1 MSVTAC
7 SFSGNCDSHSPV
19 SLPTYLQHVNLD
31 VMVVFAITDHI
42 TFMLILN
49 NSFSWPASTSSHYDM
64 SFLYSWCLRANSFMA
79 FHLDVLPYSLQMND
93 LEFRIYKLHQ
103 AMKLSSN
110 GFLVMSVLTGLSRS
124 LPIVQSSNSRGIS
137 DGPDLSARYSGFE
150 PSYCPDSKLDQ
161 DKMNL
166 AINPTILLAE
176 ALARQTHD
184 KQVNS
189 QYRNVVA
196 ALNSRRTPSSEVL
209 STLEARPVSVERAPH
224 PYSRAYGRA
233 HDYALVC
240 AGNRWDTSYCQGA
253 FLRYS
258 CNSQGKLVQMEG
270 GTRSETCDSICTCV
284 DLSPKPFCL
293 SGYLG
298 TTTCF

>member
-1 MSVTAC
+1 MNC
-7 SFSGNCDSHSPV
+7 S
-19 SLPTYLQHVNLD
+19 
-31 VMVVFAITDHI
+31 
-42 TFMLILN
+42 
-49 NSFSWPASTSSHYDM
+49 
-64 SFLYSWCLRANSFMA
+64 YSRYLRANGFVA
-79 FHLDVLPYSLQMND
+79 LHFDALPYSLQMND
-93 LEFRIYKLHQ
+93 SEFRIHVLQ
-103 AMKLSSN
+103 QTMKLSSN
-110 GFLVMSVLTGLSRS
+110 GFLIMSLLTGLSRS
-124 LPIVQSSNSRGIS
+124 LLIVQCSNSHGVFDRA
-137 DGPDLSARYSGFE
+137 DLSAWYSGFE
-150 PSYCPDSKLDQ
+150 LSCCPNSKLDQ
-161 DKMNL
+161 DSLNL
-166 AINPTILLAE
+166 AINPTIPLAE
-176 ALARQTHD
+176 TLAQQTQD
-184 KQVNS
+184 EQVNL
-189 QYRNVVA
+189 QYRYMVA
-196 ALNSRRTPSSEVL
+196 TLSSRRTPSSEGPSNL
-209 STLEARPVSVERAPH
+209 KARSVTAERALR